1 MHLATINKAS
11 SRLLALVILLVV
23 GIWVWTS
30 KDMLVKE
37 KQIYHVNHGASI
49 GTVAKDLGDKKW
61 INSELFF
68 NSLSKLIGA
77 NKKLQSG
84 YYQIE
89 PNMGV
94 LNFLENISSGNVV
107 TTKVTLIEGKTLNH
121 YFEQLSSD
129 SSLRSEDTL
138 EEVMQSLG
146 IEPPYDGWFYPE
158 TYQFNYGESVR
169 NVLARSFQ
177 VMQEKVNELWENRD
191 KNLPFKSP
199 YEAIILA
206 SLIEK
211 ETALNQEKSLI
222 SGVFIRRLEQ
232 GMRLQTDPTVIYALG
247 DSYQAPLKK
256 SDLKVDSLYNTY
268 KYNGLPPGAI
278 SSVGYE
284 SLYAA
289 FHPDEGSDL
298 YFVSK
303 KDGSHAFASNYEEHR
318 DNIKRYSNNI

>member
-1 MHLATINKAS
+1 MHLATINKTY
-11 SRLLALVILLVV
+11 SRLLALVILLVIS
-23 GIWVWTS
+23 IWIWTS

-37 KQIYHVNHGASI
+37 KQIYQVNYGASI
-49 GTVAKDLGDKKW
+49 GTVAKDLRDKKW

-68 NSLSKLIGA
+68 NSLSKLLGV

-84 YYQIE
+84 YYQID
-89 PNMGV
+89 PNMDV
-94 LNFLENISSGNVV
+94 MTFLENISNGSVV
-107 TTKVTLIEGKTLNH
+107 TTKVTLIEGKTLND
-121 YFEQLSSD
+121 YFDQLSSD

-138 EEVMQSLG
+138 EEIMQSLD
-146 IEPPYDGWFYPE
+146 IKAPYDGWFYPE

-177 VMQEKVNELWENRD
+177 VMQDKVNELWVDRA

-211 ETALNQEKSLI
+211 ETALDQEKTLI

-247 DSYQAPLKK
+247 DTYQAPLKK

-268 KYNGLPPGAI
+268 KYDGLPPGAI

-289 FHPDEGSDL
+289 FHPDEGNDL

-303 KDGSHAFASNYEEHR
+303 KDGSHAFASNYEEHK